1 MKLEVSIGDIVDKL
15 TILKIKLERISD
27 ADKLIFIKKELSS
40 ILEILTPLELQYPEL
55 SNYTTEL
62 YKVNC
67 SLWDIEDAIR
77 QKEQLQLFDNE
88 FISLARSVYKT
99 NDVRAKIKHDI
110 NVYTNSNL
118 REVKQY
124 K

>member
-1 MKLEVSIGDIVDKL
+1 MKLEVSVGEMVDKM
-15 TILKIKLERISD
+15 TILKIKLEKISD
-27 ADKLIFIKKELSS
+27 IDKLAFIKKELAL
-40 ILEILTPLELQYPEL
+40 ILQTLKPLETEYPEL
-55 SNYTTEL
+55 SNYANML
-62 YKVNC
+62 YDVNL
-67 SLWDIEDAIR
+67 SLWYIEDSIR
-77 QKEQLQLFDNE
+77 EKEKHQIFDNE
-88 FISLARSVYKT
+88 FIFLARNVYKT